1 MPFDRCHAHSV
12 TFGYYWFNIIIFKM
26 TTAQLVETAVIVSN
40 IPLQDYVDPEDHITP
55 TFIYDMAPV
64 LKPVRIL

>member
-1 MPFDRCHAHSV
+1 
-12 TFGYYWFNIIIFKM
+12 M

-55 TFIYDMAPV
+55 TSSYDMAPV
-64 LKPVRIL
+64 LKPVRILWWE